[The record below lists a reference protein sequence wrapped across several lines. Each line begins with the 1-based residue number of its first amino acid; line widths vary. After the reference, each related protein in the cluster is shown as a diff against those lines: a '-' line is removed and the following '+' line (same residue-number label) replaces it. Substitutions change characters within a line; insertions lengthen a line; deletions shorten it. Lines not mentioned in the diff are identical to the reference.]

1 MIERLP
7 PLEREIVVAR
17 IWGDLPFDE
26 IAELVDVSTS
36 TAHRR
41 YQKALAMLGDMIN
54 GELPQPGYNHER
66 GT

>member
-1 MIERLP
+1 
-7 PLEREIVVAR
+7 
-17 IWGDLPFDE
+17 LPFDE